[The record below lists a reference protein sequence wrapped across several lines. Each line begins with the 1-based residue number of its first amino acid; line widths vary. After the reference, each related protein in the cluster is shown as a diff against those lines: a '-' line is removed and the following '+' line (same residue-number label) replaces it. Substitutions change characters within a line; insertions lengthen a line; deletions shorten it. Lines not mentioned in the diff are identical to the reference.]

1 LKPLTVC
8 ALAGLS
14 LPNWL
19 TRDVDVDPASEVGQD
34 LRELAAAQLEP
45 WSAAALDRGVLKERF
60 AYLNAIYL
68 NVYLFDIIRNR
79 VAIRAKPDIKI
90 PRDLAPIYRQP
101 RRAYLSRARCYL
113 ALIRRLLNRGFSDI
127 NTTIAIDVDDI
138 GLNCEDVPL
147 LSFQKKSGEKKILLP
162 DVDFFYWNWYSGEK
176 DPHRYDDKVIRAS
189 FVGSSTGGV
198 ISETTLGTL
207 DNDRLR
213 AASYF
218 VDKPHVDFRIAR
230 AAQCDSTRTKA
241 MLESQRYFR
250 PAAGWSEQRK
260 NRFLIS
266 MDGNGACCS
275 RLAIALKSNS
285 VLVKYKSP
293 YELFYFGK
301 MIAGRD
307 YVSVGDSQEIERI
320 VEREMDRP
328 GHFRCIAE
336 YGTRFYNRFLTK
348 ESVLAYAGQIIS
360 FYSQIVDQPC

>member
-1 LKPLTVC
+1 MKPLTVC

-14 LPNWL
+14 LPNTL
-19 TRDVDVDPASEVGQD
+19 TRDADVDAASEVGRD

-45 WSAAALDRGVLKERF
+45 WSAAALDRGVLRDRF

-68 NVYLFDIIRNR
+68 NVYLFDIIGNR
-79 VAIRAKPDIKI
+79 VTIRAKPDIKI

-101 RRAYLSRARCYL
+101 RRAYLSRARCCFV
-113 ALIRRLLNRGFSDI
+113 LIWRLLNRGFSDI

-198 ISETTLGTL
+198 ISETTLRTL

-218 VDKPHVDFRIAR
+218 VDKPHIDFRIAALR
-230 AAQCDSTRTKA
+230 NAIR
-241 MLESQRYFR
+241 LERR
-250 PAAGWSEQRK
+250 P
-260 NRFLIS
+260 
-266 MDGNGACCS
+266 CS
-275 RLAIALKSNS
+275 R
-285 VLVKYKSP
+285 
-293 YELFYFGK
+293 
-301 MIAGRD
+301 
-307 YVSVGDSQEIERI
+307 VSD
-320 VEREMDRP
+320 
-328 GHFRCIAE
+328 
-336 YGTRFYNRFLTK
+336 
-348 ESVLAYAGQIIS
+348 IS
-360 FYSQIVDQPC
+360 AR